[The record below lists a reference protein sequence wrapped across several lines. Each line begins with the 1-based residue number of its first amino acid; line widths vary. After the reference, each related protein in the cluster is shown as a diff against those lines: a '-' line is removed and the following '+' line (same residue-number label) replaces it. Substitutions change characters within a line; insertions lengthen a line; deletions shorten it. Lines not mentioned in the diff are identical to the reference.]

1 MLHPHVVGNGLTLIH
16 GRTLPQRVVHNRVPM
31 RAFLSCHSKTAQT
44 FDLYH
49 YFPSSAE
56 QQHTSRQ
63 TKSVGGGGGGHKTAQ
78 RGVVIVQ
85 RLWRRGGECGMRFG
99 GGGGGLL
106 RGPRASINMES
117 NFDDARSST

>member
-1 MLHPHVVGNGLTLIH
+1 MRHPRVVGNGLMLIH
-16 GRTLPQRVVHNRVPM
+16 GRTLPHRVLHNRVPM
-31 RAFLSCHSKTAQT
+31 RAVLSRHSKTAQT

-49 YFPSSAE
+49 CFSSSAE

-85 RLWRRGGECGMRFG
+85 RLWRG
-99 GGGGGLL
+99 GGGVGMGLGGEGLNQ
-106 RGPRASINMES
+106 GSQ
-117 NFDDARSST
+117 